1 MSCDKELANEWARCS
16 RKNASYITN
25 LFVPIMMAV
34 ETIVNKW
41 LLPVLVNLATT
52 CTIPVVTN
60 VGDRFCMTLH
70 YTHDEIHMLAT

>member
-1 MSCDKELANEWARCS
+1 M
-16 RKNASYITN
+16 TN

-52 CTIPVVTN
+52 IPVVTN
-60 VGDRFCMTLH
+60 VGDRFYMTLH